1 MKGEIQSFKPDVMNF
16 IIKTHKKDIQYNKPC
31 LFLLN
36 KGLNSG
42 KPKKEP
48 FTNSFVIIFENQD
61 DLETMY
67 FLSYNLWRTKFWH
80 QYLIGSV
87 IEFIRIGDV
96 KKELYIKSKEAIQKT
111 EHFEKQKNIIHL
123 IEQKESQYKKE
134 LILMDNIRTSI
145 LRNLFK

>member
-1 MKGEIQSFKPDVMNF
+1 MNF
-16 IIKTHKKDIQYNKPC
+16 IIKTHKKDTQYNKPC

-67 FLSYNLWRTKFWH
+67 FLSYNLWRTKFWN

-96 KKELYIKSKEAIQKT
+96 KKVLYLKSKEVIQKT
-111 EHFEKQKNIIHL
+111 EHFEKQKKIIQL

-145 LRNLFK
+145 LHNLFK